1 MMNLSESQSGQRLF
15 DVTLESKKLGL
26 LTKADC
32 IIFNTEKKEAYP
44 IQYKNS
50 HKPKAI
56 YRSMLVQL
64 LMEAVIIEEQFG
76 VSVPHGFIKFELSKE
91 TVKVDLSEK
100 QKLFEDMAAISRII
114 GTEQFPDPTEWKKR
128 CTDCCYKK
136 LCWG

>member
-1 MMNLSESQSGQRLF
+1 MTNSNGSQSATRLY
-15 DVTLESKKLGL
+15 DVTLESRRLGL

-32 IIFNTEKKEAYP
+32 ILFNAERTEAYP

-50 HKPKAI
+50 HKPVAI
-56 YRSMLVQL
+56 YRSMLMQL
-64 LMEAVIIEEQFG
+64 LMEAVIIEEQYG
-76 VSVPHGFIKFELSKE
+76 VSVPYGFIKFELSKE

-114 GTEQFPDPTEWKKR
+114 ETEQFPDPTEWKKR
-128 CTDCCYKK
+128 CTDCCYKN